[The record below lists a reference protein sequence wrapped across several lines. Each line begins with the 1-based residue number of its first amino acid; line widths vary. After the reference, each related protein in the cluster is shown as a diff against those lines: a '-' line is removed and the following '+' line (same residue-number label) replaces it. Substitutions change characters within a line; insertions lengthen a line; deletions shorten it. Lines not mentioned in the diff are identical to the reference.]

1 MKIVKLI
8 LVGYRGFR
16 LRQIHHFEYTPDKKT
31 QVILGTNGS
40 GKAQPLSAKVKVP
53 QGWSR
58 MGNLRIGSEVI
69 AKDGAT
75 TKVTEISPQGI
86 KPVFKITFSDG
97 RATRVTGDH
106 LWKVY
111 CARKYPIIPEIV
123 TTDEIIRRLAGKAME
138 RLMWI
143 DLPDAEDS
151 PHSDLPVDPYV
162 LGVILGD
169 GSISGSGV
177 SITHPDEQI
186 RLEVDSRL
194 KDNISTIPYDLS
206 NPGHCLVYSIANND
220 GIRKGPKSNYVLNYI
235 RSVGLKGCRSHE
247 KFIPPE
253 YLNASREQRLE
264 LLQGLMDTD
273 GYIDLQSTS
282 SYCTTSEQ
290 LAKDVQYLVR
300 SLGGLARIAF
310 KYPFYRHEGERKE
323 GKKAYNVHIRYKKP
337 SELFK
342 LAKKK
347 VRANDNNQYAKTL
360 RLRIVSI
367 EALKPEACQCIAID
381 HPEKLYVTDDFIVTH
396 NSSLLKELS
405 PLPAN
410 FQDFEKEGRKEITI
424 EHNKKQYVLQSLFD
438 EEGKRYPFYLDG
450 RNLNPGNT
458 LTVYREL
465 VKEHFNYT
473 LEVQQLLIGSLRF
486 HEMSAVDRRNWFM
499 KISDVDYTYAYKYF
513 GKLKDKVRD
522 LQGAL
527 KHNQARLTEETEK
540 CLSQKDEAALRVK
553 IEGYHRVLNDLLL
566 IRIPRLSN
574 KEEVESKLRQAE
586 EAIVNDL
593 NALESIIAAPNALKS
608 FNLAEILESSFISLQ
623 SEISSLKGILVYRC
637 EVVEKHQNAI
647 NIAKV
652 NSQTSKEDV
661 ERTIAS
667 LDKEKMETLDR
678 VRLPLTFEDPLG
690 AERSLSAI
698 FEDLRGIYTQ
708 LTMLPKTQYMR
719 EHFQELVGKRPTLTH
734 QLEVLKR
741 TEIALFQEIKHLKE
755 HLAKGEINCPKC
767 AHVWVPNFDQARLD
781 KFVIQRSQTL
791 AEIER
796 LEKVSTENE
805 AAILE
810 HETHFKLLDK
820 LNYHV
825 RTFPSLA
832 PLWLHIKHS
841 EKLFSEP
848 DSLNHDLQ
856 TLRSD
861 FQEHVKALQLE
872 TRLVELRKTYE
883 SILNA
888 GEIDLNKIEKEL
900 VEENEKLLKVQ
911 GELQVK
917 EAKLREVKELIELQK
932 SITNL
937 STRVR
942 GNLKYRGEAY
952 QKLFDS
958 ERMHLLDE
966 LIYRLRSELSHSE
979 RALSQIDIQKGLV
992 VDLKKQ
998 VAAIEEDLSTLK
1010 LAMQVLSPSEGLIA
1024 KGMMGFINHF
1034 VNQVNQFIAKF
1045 WLYPLEI
1052 KPLKVT
1058 DDDNILDLDYK
1069 FPVSVNN
1076 DTRMSKDVAETSAGM
1091 REVIDLAFVAVSMQY
1106 LGLSHSPIFLDEFA
1120 KTLDPAHRQ
1129 MAYQAI
1135 DHLIE
1140 SDNYT
1145 QVFLV
1150 SHYQDGYTAL
1160 GECDISVL
1168 CDSNIQI
1175 PKHLAYNKNVKFKS
1189 M

>member
-16 LRQIHHFEYTPDKKT
+16 LRQINHFEYTPDKKT

-40 GKAQPLSAKVKVP
+40 GK
-53 QGWSR
+53 
-58 MGNLRIGSEVI
+58 
-69 AKDGAT
+69 
-75 TKVTEISPQGI
+75 
-86 KPVFKITFSDG
+86 
-97 RATRVTGDH
+97 
-106 LWKVY
+106 
-111 CARKYPIIPEIV
+111 
-123 TTDEIIRRLAGKAME
+123 
-138 RLMWI
+138 
-143 DLPDAEDS
+143 
-151 PHSDLPVDPYV
+151 
-162 LGVILGD
+162 
-169 GSISGSGV
+169 
-177 SITHPDEQI
+177 
-186 RLEVDSRL
+186 
-194 KDNISTIPYDLS
+194 
-206 NPGHCLVYSIANND
+206 
-220 GIRKGPKSNYVLNYI
+220 
-235 RSVGLKGCRSHE
+235 
-247 KFIPPE
+247 
-253 YLNASREQRLE
+253 
-264 LLQGLMDTD
+264 
-273 GYIDLQSTS
+273 
-282 SYCTTSEQ
+282 
-290 LAKDVQYLVR
+290 
-300 SLGGLARIAF
+300 
-310 KYPFYRHEGERKE
+310 
-323 GKKAYNVHIRYKKP
+323 
-337 SELFK
+337 
-342 LAKKK
+342 
-347 VRANDNNQYAKTL
+347 
-360 RLRIVSI
+360 
-367 EALKPEACQCIAID
+367 
-381 HPEKLYVTDDFIVTH
+381 
-396 NSSLLKELS
+396 SSLLKELS

-410 FQDFEKEGRKEITI
+410 FQDFEKHGRKEITI
-424 EHNKKQYVLQSLFD
+424 NHDGKQYVLQSLFD
-438 EEGKRYPFYLDG
+438 EEGKRYPFFLNG

-473 LEVQQLLIGSLRF
+473 PEVQQLLIGSLRF

-540 CLSQKDEAALRVK
+540 CLSQKDEAALRIK
-553 IEGYHRVLNDLLL
+553 IESYHHILNDLLL

-574 KEEVESKLRQAE
+574 KEEVETKVRHTE
-586 EAIVNDL
+586 ELIVSDL
-593 NALESIIAAPNALKS
+593 NALESIIASPDALKS
-608 FNLAEILESSFISLQ
+608 FTLAEILESTFISLQ
-623 SEISSLKGILVYRC
+623 NEISSLKSILVYRC
-637 EVVEKHQNAI
+637 EVVEKHQTAI
-647 NIAKV
+647 SLARAS
-652 NSQTSKEDV
+652 SQTSKEDV

-667 LDKEKMETLDR
+667 LDKEKMETLER
-678 VRLPLTFEDPLG
+678 VRLPLCFEDPVN
-690 AERSLSAI
+690 AEKSLSAL
-698 FEDLRGIYTQ
+698 FDDLRDIFTQ
-708 LTMLPKTQYMR
+708 LSGLPKTRYER
-719 EHFQELVGKRPTLTH
+719 EHFQERVSQRPVFTH
-734 QLEVLKR
+734 RLDTLKR

-755 HLAKGEINCPKC
+755 HLAKGEIDCPKC
-767 AHVWVPNFDQARLD
+767 QHVWVPNFDQTKLD
-781 KFVIQRSQTL
+781 KFVIQRSHTL

-796 LEKVSTENE
+796 LEKESSQNE
-805 AAILE
+805 ASILE
-810 HETHFKLLDK
+810 HQTHFGLLDR
-820 LNYHV
+820 LNYYV
-825 RTFPSLA
+825 RTFPSLG
-832 PLWLHIKHS
+832 PLWLHVKQTD
-841 EKLFSEP
+841 KLFAEP

-861 FQEHVKALQLE
+861 LQEHVKAIRLE
-872 TRLVELRKTYE
+872 ERLIELRKTYT

-888 GEIDLNKIEKEL
+888 GELDLNKIEKDL

-911 GELQVK
+911 TELQAK
-917 EAKLREVKELIELQK
+917 EVQLRETKELIDLQR

-937 STRVR
+937 SGRVR
-942 GNLKYRGEAY
+942 GNLKYRTEAY
-952 QKLFDS
+952 QKLFDT
-958 ERMHLLDE
+958 ERMRLLDE
-966 LIYRLRSELSHSE
+966 LIYRLRGELSHAE

-992 VDLKKQ
+992 TDLKKQ
-998 VAAIEEDLSTLK
+998 VTAIEDDLSTLK

-1052 KPLKVT
+1052 KPLKVI

-1069 FPVSVNN
+1069 FPVCVNN

-1175 PKHLAYNKNVKFKS
+1175 PKHLAYNKHIKFK
-1189 M
+1189 